1 MNKNVYPF
9 MIYLIYKEKKEG
21 NVCKCQLKN
30 VQLLELIIAT
40 FLTF

>member
-1 MNKNVYPF
+1 

-40 FLTF
+40 FVSIKSIFPFNL